1 MNNDL
6 AIEVQNLSKTFR
18 VPHEKVSSLKSHATR
33 LFQRVPVTK
42 YKVLDDISFNVKK
55 GEFFSIVGANGSGKS
70 TMLKLLAG
78 IYTQDSGTILH
89 NGSMSTMIELGVG
102 FNFELSGRDNIF
114 LNASLFGMT
123 RSAIELVYDKIVR
136 FAEIEDFIDQKV
148 KNYSSGMQVRLAFA
162 IAIQAQSDI
171 MIVDEVLAVG
181 DANFQQK
188 CFDVFRE
195 LKAQGKTIVFV
206 SHDLQ
211 SVRDFS
217 DRVLLLDD
225 GKQVGIYAPEQ
236 AISEYQKINSVKLDK
251 ADFSPIDE
259 ATNSTSTEKPTDKT
273 KPHIVSV
280 EMSNI
285 AGEKIKSIE
294 SGSNVF
300 INLKISNP
308 TKEMVEVGISLI
320 RNDGLYCF
328 GTNTYIEKI
337 KVPTSATF
345 TANMKINNISLQKGS
360 YYIVAG
366 VFSKNCRR
374 IYEIKLRAKN
384 FRITQNDLTE
394 GLVSLNHDWRF

>member
-136 FAEIEDFIDQKV
+136 F
-148 KNYSSGMQVRLAFA
+148 
-162 IAIQAQSDI
+162 AIQAQSDI